1 MDGWLPKVVLVGAIL
16 ILLLTSLLV
25 PQMKAANPQS
35 GDVLVQVLGGT
46 ADFAAQQAYHEAEV
60 YYHAGFK
67 GYCPEHGH
75 NEHHEIQNSEQHRLP
90 LLDMI
95 KRLHGEAAPKI
106 IRHIEREEEKELL
119 PWFIA
124 SVRLNPQFIDAWRT
138 GAYWF
143 YRTDNGHRAIEFIS
157 DGIRRNPDDYR
168 LYLDRGVLY
177 HRVGEWD
184 NAIKD
189 LETARRLWK
198 DDSEDSPYELRA
210 IRIYLRDCKTHE
222 KVMSEV
228 RQVGQV

>member
-1 MDGWLPKVVLVGAIL
+1 MDCWLPKIVLPGAIL

-67 GYCPEHGH
+67 GYCPEHGGH
-75 NEHHEIQNSEQHRLP
+75 SEHHETEGGEPLQLP
-90 LLDMI
+90 LLDMV

-106 IRHIEREEEKELL
+106 IRHIEGEEEKELL

-124 SVRLNPQFIDAWRT
+124 AVRLNPHFIDAWRT

-143 YRTDNGHRAIEFIS
+143 YRTDNGHRAIGFIS

-168 LYLDRGVLY
+168 LYLDRGILY
-177 HRVGEWD
+177 HRVGEWG

-189 LETARRLWK
+189 LETAKKLWK
-198 DDSEDSPYELRA
+198 NDSEDSTYELRA
-210 IRIYLRDCKTHE
+210 IKTYLRDCQVHE
-222 KVMSEV
+222 
-228 RQVGQV
+228 RVGL